1 MTFGQ
6 VFAIVWAVGAITV
19 GLHVALNSESSARA
33 ALERQGSDP
42 DAPKSQWMYPFTR
55 VLGRI
60 FVLAGFATGVLGL
73 VGVLD

>member
-6 VFAIVWAVGAITV
+6 VFAIVWGVYMIAM
-19 GLHVALNSESSARA
+19 GLHGALNSESNARA

-55 VLGRI
+55 AMGWI
-60 FVLAGFATGVLGL
+60 FAVAGFAAGVLGL
-73 VGVLD
+73 VGVLS